1 MQASRRAWA
10 PPAAVA
16 VSAALVLASGCLLVL
31 LSTHGPS
38 ALLAS
43 SSAPLHSADYYEN
56 LAAADSW
63 EEGPAAAV
71 EAVPTR
77 APELDAQ
84 RGRHGH
90 GRTQLL
96 AQVHAHARLGHRGKA
111 LVRLCAGGNVKACA
125 RIAGNAHE
133 LAALE
138 AEQARQARHVQQQQR
153 RRRTAIAA
161 AGGAAAGGAAA
172 GIAAAASAGAPAR
185 ARGDMMKAVKT
196 AARSMARQAA
206 RGSEDEAGAGNI
218 WDASH
223 WQSGALGDVVYVYM
237 HICTDTYI
245 EIYAYIH
252 THIRA
257 GNRWDASHWQSG
269 ALGDVV

>member
-1 MQASRRAWA
+1 MQASRRAWGPWGA
-10 PPAAVA
+10 GAAWAAV
-16 VSAALVLASGCLLVL
+16 VLASGYLLAL

-43 SSAPLHSADYYEN
+43 SSAPLRSAGYYEN

-63 EEGPAAAV
+63 EEGPGHAAAV
-71 EAVPTR
+71 EAVPTSASALGAR
-77 APELDAQ
+77 

-96 AQVHAHARLGHRGKA
+96 AQVHAHARLGSRGKA

-138 AEQARQARHVQQQQR
+138 ADQVRQARHVQQQR
-153 RRRTAIAA
+153 RRRKAIAA
-161 AGGAAAGGAAA
+161 GG
-172 GIAAAASAGAPAR
+172 AAAASAGAPPQ

-206 RGSEDEAGAGNI
+206 RGSQDGAGTGNI

-223 WQSGALGDVVYVYM
+223 WQSGALGDVVCQ
-237 HICTDTYI
+237 HIM
-245 EIYAYIH
+245 YA
-252 THIRA
+252 
-257 GNRWDASHWQSG
+257 
-269 ALGDVV
+269 

>member
-43 SSAPLHSADYYEN
+43 SSAPLHSAGYYEN

-138 AEQARQARHVQQQQR
+138 AEQARQARHVQQQRR

-161 AGGAAAGGAAA
+161 AGGAAAGG
-172 GIAAAASAGAPAR
+172 AGAPAR

-223 WQSGALGDVVYVYM
+223 WQSGALGDVV
-237 HICTDTYI
+237 
-245 EIYAYIH
+245 
-252 THIRA
+252 
-257 GNRWDASHWQSG
+257 
-269 ALGDVV
+269 